1 MSNRKCPICGGT
13 IEKGTT
19 TYTAD
24 LDFGLVVVRQV
35 PAEVCNQCGEEWID
49 PEVAS
54 KLENTID
61 QAREK
66 GTEIEVLS
74 YEKKVAG

>member
-1 MSNRKCPICGGT
+1 MAKRKCPICGGT

-66 GTEIEVLS
+66 GAEIEVFS